1 MRDLVFLTYSFK
13 DIRRVRRLREA
24 LWRYNLRVWPNKTL
38 MPGTPAWQAEVHERL
53 AEALCVV
60 AVLSKD
66 ATLSTWV
73 HQAVGVA
80 RDYGIPV
87 LPVVVDGEAGHILLV
102 ETDGEDWFDLRW
114 SRNYAS
120 EVRAMVET
128 IQRLAAPAVIN
139 VEVI

>member
-1 MRDLVFLTYSFK
+1 MYTLAGVTGRVGSAAAHALLEDGAQVRVLVRK
-13 DIRRVRRLREA
+13 
-24 LWRYNLRVWPNKTL
+24 
-38 MPGTPAWQAEVHERL
+38 PADAQQWVDRGA
-53 AEALCVV
+53 
-60 AVLSKD
+60 AVLN
-66 ATLSTWV
+66 
-73 HQAVGVA
+73 
-80 RDYGIPV
+80 
-87 LPVVVDGEAGHILLV
+87 VVVDGEAGHILLV